1 MSGHSYDGTCYKC
14 GSNMN
19 MYEDH
24 RPHPYVSG
32 DCLECGFSY
41 WTKEE
46 QLDLD
51 DVNNMRVDGDL
62 EPLDKLKEV
71 KYGT

>member
-1 MSGHSYDGTCYKC
+1 MSGHSYNGRCYKC
-14 GSNMN
+14 GGNMN

-24 RPHPYVSG
+24 KPHPYVSG

-51 DVNNMRVDGDL
+51 DVNDMRVDGDL

-71 KYGT
+71 KYG